1 MNKLSLSSSLVALS
15 LVLGS
20 SLVGCG
26 KLAQS
31 GEAVDA
37 ATEALATDGSEAVS
51 SDDASTGAL
60 TDTSLEAVS
69 ADPGDAAAAL
79 AAAPPSAA
87 DGSCRSRAKDPS
99 DPATVIITLTDC
111 TGRFGKHHVSGTE
124 IVHFT
129 KGAGPVL
136 HADFHSENLTFDGK
150 PASHTASADI
160 TFAEGSR
167 TIAWQG
173 SLEREGKNGGAVNH
187 SSDLSI
193 VVDTVAHCR
202 TRNGTAV
209 TSFGDR
215 EIDTSFEDVKVCRDA
230 SGAFGCPTG
239 QVTHTNAANGKQ
251 ITVDFDGS
259 DQATVTGPKGQTFDK
274 TMICGS

>member
-1 MNKLSLSSSLVALS
+1 MNKLTFSRSLVALS

-20 SLVGCG
+20 SAIGCG
-26 KLAQS
+26 KLAANA
-31 GEAVDA
+31 EAIDA

-60 TDTSLEAVS
+60 TDGSLEAVS
-69 ADPGDAAAAL
+69 VDPGDAADAL
-79 AAAPPSAA
+79 ALAPPDAA
-87 DGSCRSRAKDPS
+87 DGSCRTRAKDPN
-99 DPATVIITLTDC
+99 DPATVIITLTNC

-129 KGAGPVL
+129 KGEGPVL

-173 SLEREGKNGGAVNH
+173 SLQREGKNGVAVDH
-187 SSDLSI
+187 SSDLTI
-193 VVDTVAHCR
+193 VVDTIAHCR
-202 TRNGTAV
+202 TRNGSAS

-215 EIDTSFEDVKVCRDA
+215 EIGTTFEDVKVCRGA
-230 SGAFGCPTG
+230 GGAFGCPTG
-239 QVTHTNAANGKQ
+239 QVTHTGANGRQ
-251 ITVDFDGS
+251 ITVEFDGS
-259 DQATVTGPKGQTFDK
+259 DQATVTGPKGQTFEKDLV
-274 TMICGS
+274 CSG